1 MLQSIRNTISLT
13 FLLASLA
20 RADPVPTAPDSS
32 SIFNEGTTCTIQWT
46 ADSTGLW
53 NPMNI
58 ELMAGPNL
66 NMEHISTVAS
76 NIDGT
81 DPSKN
86 TFSYPC
92 LDVTPHA
99 PIYFYQFTSPNAP
112 NTTWTTRFTIA
123 GSDGSK
129 TSAPNATQPD
139 GSAIAW
145 GTATLTDPSQA
156 VAAPA
161 KPGSGSSSA
170 SVSTGGSGASL
181 AVSTPSAAPS
191 ATSIAATGLP
201 TSGAA
206 PGPVSLP
213 SSIVQT
219 PSSSNV
225 ASGTSTPVPTSS
237 SAASPLLATTLS
249 IVAPLLSLLSL
260 L

>member
-1 MLQSIRNTISLT
+1 
-13 FLLASLA
+13 
-20 RADPVPTAPDSS
+20 
-32 SIFNEGTTCTIQWT
+32 
-46 ADSTGLW
+46 
-53 NPMNI
+53 MNI

-66 NMEHISTVAS
+66 NMQHLSTVAS

-86 TFSYPC
+86 TFSYLC

-99 PIYFYQFTSPNAP
+99 PIYFYQFTSPKAP

-129 TSAPNATQPD
+129 TNAPNATQPD
-139 GSAIAW
+139 GSAIPW
-145 GTATLTDPSQA
+145 GFATLTDPSQA

-161 KPGSGSSSA
+161 KPGSGSASA
-170 SVSTGGSGASL
+170 PAGNSAASL
-181 AVSTPSAAPS
+181 AASTPSVAPS
-191 ATSIAATGLP
+191 TPSISAIGLP

-213 SSIVQT
+213 SSIVQA

-225 ASGTSTPVPTSS
+225 ASGTSTPAPTSS
-237 SAASPLLATTLS
+237 SAASPLLITTLS
-249 IVAPLLSLLSL
+249 IAAPLLSLLSFL
-260 L
+260 